1 MKILGIGVDIVENS
15 RIARSLKN
23 NHFVQRVFTDSEVL
37 IAKTIKNKKS
47 YYSKRFAAKEA
58 FAKSIGTGFRNNL
71 NFKDISI
78 VNDKVSHYSKRF
90 AAKEAFSKAVGTGF
104 RYDLNFKD
112 ISIQNNRLGKPSF
125 IITDKIKRI
134 VKKQFK
140 LSNFNFFLS
149 ISDEKK
155 YSVAYVV
162 LQKK

>member
-15 RIARSLKN
+15 RITESIKN
-23 NHFVQRVFTDSEVL
+23 NLFIKRIFSNLEILT
-37 IAKTIKNKKS
+37 AKKIKDKKS

-58 FAKSIGTGFRNNL
+58 FVKSIGTGFRNNI

-78 VNDKVSHYSKRF
+78 VNDK
-90 AAKEAFSKAVGTGF
+90 
-104 RYDLNFKD
+104 
-112 ISIQNNRLGKPSF
+112 LGKPSF
-125 IITDKIKRI
+125 IINEKIKKI

-140 LSNFNFFLS
+140 TSSFNFFLS

-155 YSVAYVV
+155 YSIAYVI